1 MEAEA
6 PQGLHELLTRGAL
19 YRARAVRG
27 QREGS
32 GQAVGRRCRGG
43 AGAVRVVP
51 HLHHDLLDQPEED
64 VGRERALVCLVENHG
79 LSVGEAQ
86 SKNCL
91 HPQLGLVAVPGP
103 PTGL

>member
-43 AGAVRVVP
+43 AGAV
-51 HLHHDLLDQPEED
+51 Q
-64 VGRERALVCLVENHG
+64 GQCGWCLTCTMTSLISPKRMSVE
-79 LSVGEAQ
+79 SVRSCA
-86 SKNCL
+86 SSRIT
-91 HPQLGLVAVPGP
+91 A
-103 PTGL
+103 